1 MTLARIVFAGRP
13 PVDAR
18 SACRALAERG
28 SYFGRVLDDIALHGA
43 CASSRYDDARD
54 ALSDAALLVA
64 WPETAPNVIEAARHA
79 GVPVWHPERDGVCP
93 EFRNVP
99 DSVGKE
105 TESMQNGASAV
116 APPAH
121 QFMWIDLETTGLDP
135 ANGVVLEFA
144 VVLCEDARGDNFA
157 PVAQYAGAV
166 HHDAAALD
174 TLPIDDFVKRMHDR
188 NGLWADVAVST
199 TSIAEVDAFLAALA
213 ASIGAKPRGI
223 VIAGSSVHFDRA
235 WIRAHMPLFDSYL
248 SHRVFDVTTL
258 RRAVESWGPAVEWP
272 KREAHRALDD
282 ILATIQEA
290 RVARAALFGGAP

>member
-64 WPETAPNVIEAARHA
+64 WPGADGAVSIAQEL
-79 GVPVWHPERDGVCP
+79 GVPVWLAAEEHAPPAWRTAP
-93 EFRNVP
+93 NKAP
-99 DSVGKE
+99 AKE
-105 TESMQNGASAV
+105 NDTMTAPAV

-174 TLPIDDFVKRMHDR
+174 KLPIDDFVKRMHDK
-188 NGLWADVAVST
+188 NGLWADVAAST
-199 TSIAEVDAFLAALA
+199 TTLADVDAFLAALA
-213 ASIGAKPRGI
+213 ASLGGKPRGI

-235 WIRAHMPLFDSYL
+235 WIRQHMPAFDAWL

-258 RRAVESWGPAVEWP
+258 RRAVEAWGPAVEWP
-272 KREAHRALDD
+272 KRDAHRALADV
-282 ILATIQEA
+282 LATIQEA